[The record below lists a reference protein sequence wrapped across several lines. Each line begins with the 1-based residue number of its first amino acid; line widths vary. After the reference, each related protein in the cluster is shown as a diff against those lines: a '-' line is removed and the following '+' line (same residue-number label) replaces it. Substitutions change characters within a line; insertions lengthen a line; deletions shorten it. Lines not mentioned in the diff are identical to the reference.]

1 MKVTYIE
8 KGIEHDFK
16 RIDREKT
23 FYAIS
28 CFNPENTSIIYFKTD
43 AFNIKAIAKENIIS
57 IEK

>member
-23 FYAIS
+23 FFAIS
-28 CFNPENTSIIYFKTD
+28 CFNPENTGLVYFKTD
-43 AFNIKAIAKENIIS
+43 AFNFKTISKEDIIS